1 MSEQLSKQV
10 QQAKAKSEQFRA
22 QREEAK
28 VNRIDQMATD
38 FCAFVGET
46 RADNGDLTSVP
57 VWLNGI
63 YGQDVYLG
71 SAEAPKEE
79 AVPSFRTT
87 LDNFPSDHPDVV
99 KMIQACKD
107 QQAWTEGQISKGRS
121 RSEVLNDPSR
131 PKLPKQLWEVT
142 IGDDIGLSTDL
153 KSLAGSVSKVTRKQR
168 TETVKAADL
177 LKKRK

>member
-1 MSEQLSKQV
+1 MSNQLQKQIE
-10 QQAKAKSEQFRA
+10 QAKAASEKFRLE
-22 QREEAK
+22 REQIRT
-28 VNRIDQMATD
+28 NRIEQMASD
-38 FCAFVGET
+38 FCSFIGPERVDS
-46 RADNGDLTSVP
+46 ADLDGVP

-107 QQAWTEGQISKGRS
+107 QQAWTEEQISKGRS
-121 RSEVLNDPSR
+121 RSEVLNDPAR

-153 KSLAGSVSKVTRKQR
+153 KSLSGSVSNVQRKQR
-168 TETVKAADL
+168 TDTVKAADL
-177 LKKRK
+177 LKRK